1 MKSTFDDMSRIFRAE
16 AVDAH
21 RAPRIPGRPLA
32 PSRPGPL
39 LIVATLTVVSA
50 LLLATAAWVSSPE
63 YVSGRALIRFD
74 GVAFA
79 RAPSGGAI
87 DSIFVQ
93 PGQWVETGEL
103 LAHTESTMAQHE
115 HRRVRAEYDDAVRAM
130 LRAPANLAARERVGQ
145 LVHTLARARA
155 ALDATEI
162 RAPSAGRVQAVRV
175 HAGQTTEAGQVVCTV
190 AAETLSARVVAFL
203 PGNARPKLN
212 VDAPLRLTFD
222 RHPDAKVRLRVDHIS
237 NGSLSPGE
245 VEALADARIAGD
257 EHGSIALGA
266 TTETV
271 VRDDRGRSLQLFDGM
286 TATVEV
292 MVRERSLL
300 ERLLHEETQ

>member
-1 MKSTFDDMSRIFRAE
+1 M
-16 AVDAH
+16 
-21 RAPRIPGRPLA
+21 
-32 PSRPGPL
+32 
-39 LIVATLTVVSA
+39 
-50 LLLATAAWVSSPE
+50 
-63 YVSGRALIRFD
+63 
-74 GVAFA
+74 
-79 RAPSGGAI
+79 
-87 DSIFVQ
+87 
-93 PGQWVETGEL
+93 
-103 LAHTESTMAQHE
+103 
-115 HRRVRAEYDDAVRAM
+115 
-130 LRAPANLAARERVGQ
+130 
-145 LVHTLARARA
+145 
-155 ALDATEI
+155 
-162 RAPSAGRVQAVRV
+162 
-175 HAGQTTEAGQVVCTV
+175 